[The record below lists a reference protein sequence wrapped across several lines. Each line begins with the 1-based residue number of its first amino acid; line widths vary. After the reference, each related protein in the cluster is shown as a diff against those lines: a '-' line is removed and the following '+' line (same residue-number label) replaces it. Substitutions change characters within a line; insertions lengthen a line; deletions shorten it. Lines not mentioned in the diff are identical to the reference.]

1 MRYAVGVPNF
11 GDYAEVA
18 TLVEL
23 AAAAEEAGWDG
34 FFLGDHL
41 VVPGQPEAPTCDPWV
56 ALTAIALAA
65 KRLTI
70 GPLITPLGRRRPWVA
85 AREAFTLDRLSG
97 GRLVIG
103 TGIGHPPEEFTL
115 FGEEAA
121 NEVRAARLDET
132 LELLELFASGGPVD
146 YAGEHYT
153 VHGAAL
159 APGPAPGRDRIP
171 FWSATYWPPT
181 RPDAMP
187 RAARAD
193 GVFLL
198 VPDYRTDAPEYLAAA
213 DIEGAREAIA
223 AERGNADFDL
233 ILSGITAP
241 GASSPTAEPAAP
253 PPEIAA
259 GIEAGVT
266 WWVESLGP
274 ERGDLAATR
283 ARIAV
288 GPT

>member
-1 MRYAVGVPNF
+1 MRYAVSVPNF
-11 GDYAEVA
+11 GDYSEVA
-18 TLVEL
+18 TLMEL
-23 AAAAEEAGWDG
+23 AATAQESGWDG

-65 KRLTI
+65 EKLTV

-85 AREAFTLDRLSG
+85 AREAFSLDRLSG

-121 NEVRAARLDET
+121 SEVRAACLDET
-132 LELLELFASGGPVD
+132 LDLLELFATGKPVN
-146 YAGEHYT
+146 YEGEHYT
-153 VHGAAL
+153 VKGAAL
-159 APGPAPGRDRIP
+159 PPGPAEGRERIP
-171 FWSATYWPPT
+171 IWSATYWPPT

-187 RAARAD
+187 RAVRAD

-198 VPDYRTDAPEYLAAA
+198 VPDYRTDAPEYLAAE
-213 DIEGAREAIA
+213 DINGAREAIA
-223 AERGNADFDL
+223 AERGNSDFDL
-233 ILSGITAP
+233 ILAGVTEPSGGGESLAP
-241 GASSPTAEPAAP
+241 EV
-253 PPEIAA
+253 AA
-259 GIEAGVT
+259 GIDAGVT

-274 ERGDLAATR
+274 ERGDLATNR
-283 ARIAV
+283 SRIAA
-288 GPT
+288 GP